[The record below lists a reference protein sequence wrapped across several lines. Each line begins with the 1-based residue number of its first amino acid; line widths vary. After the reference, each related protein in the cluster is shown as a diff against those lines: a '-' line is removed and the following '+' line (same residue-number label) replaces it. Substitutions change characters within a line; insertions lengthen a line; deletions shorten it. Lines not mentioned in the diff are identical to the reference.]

1 MRIGVDMDGIVADFT
16 PKMIKHHN
24 LVHNLHDPTSGYSV
38 YDLTQPWQC
47 SYEEMVKRIHEFYR
61 SDLFKTIQPVKGA
74 KTGIRHLSKKH
85 ELVLVTSRPYFI
97 EQLSIDWLDQYF
109 PGHFKKIVH
118 TNQIT
123 QRNKKRRKKSEICL
137 EEKID
142 LMIDD
147 ALEFAVD
154 CATAGIKVLLFDA
167 IWNQEKNLH
176 QNITRIFGWKNIHQH
191 L

>member
-1 MRIGVDMDGIVADFT
+1 MRIGVDMDGVLANFT
-16 PKMIKHHN
+16 PKLVKFHN
-24 LVHNLHDPTSGYSV
+24 FVYRLNHPTSGYTV
-38 YDLTQPWQC
+38 YDLTKAWNC
-47 SYEEMVKRIHEFYR
+47 SQTEVVKRIHDFYR
-61 SDLFKTIQPVKGA
+61 SDLFKTIKPVKDA
-74 KTGIRHLSKKH
+74 KKGMHYLSKKH
-85 ELVLVTSRPYFI
+85 DLVLITSRPYFI
-97 EQLSIDWLDQYF
+97 EQLSITWLDNNF

-118 TNQIT
+118 TNQVT
-123 QRNKKRRKKSEICL
+123 QSHEKKKKSEVCK

-176 QNITRIFGWKNIHQH
+176 QNITRIFGWKNIRQH